1 MVTISDDKTLE
12 KVAAEQVETAP
23 KLDIKNEIAPAPRNI
38 DPGIAQK
45 VVIQAMRNVTIGSM
59 GVIMNQGEVRVVTS
73 LESQMYLNS
82 GAFNII
88 KIIQPDED
96 DTEAVGDA
104 RILNRAAAGRRRKN
118 EPTTIPTAA

>member
-1 MVTISDDKTLE
+1 MATISDDKTLGE
-12 KVAAEQVETAP
+12 DKIAAAP
-23 KLDIKNEIAPAPRNI
+23 ELSAQGEVAPAPRNI
-38 DPGIAQK
+38 NPGIAQK

-88 KIIQPDED
+88 KIIQPGED
-96 DTEAVGDA
+96 DTEAVGEVKT
-104 RILNRAAAGRRRKN
+104 LNREASGRRRKN

>member
-1 MVTISDDKTLE
+1 MVTVSDDKTLE
-12 KVAAEQVETAP
+12 AEKAAAVTAAPAEKTQVD
-23 KLDIKNEIAPAPRNI
+23 LAPRNI

-73 LESQMYLNS
+73 LESQMYLNT

-88 KIIQPDED
+88 KIIQPGED
-96 DTEAVGDA
+96 DSEAVGDA
-104 RILNRAAAGRRRKN
+104 KELNRAATGRRRKS

>member
-1 MVTISDDKTLE
+1 MATVSDDKALE
-12 KVAAEQVETAP
+12 AEKAAADAASAEKTQV
-23 KLDIKNEIAPAPRNI
+23 DPAPRNI

-73 LESQMYLNS
+73 VESQMYLNS
-82 GAFNII
+82 GAFNIVR
-88 KIIQPDED
+88 IIQPGED

-104 RILNRAAAGRRRKN
+104 KELNRAAAGRRRKN
-118 EPTTIPTAA
+118 ELTTIPTAA